1 MNLGYLKNEVLP
13 IREQEIKEG
22 KNLSTRQPIYVV
34 LDLQENII
42 SGHSED
48 YSPITNYKN
57 KPMELGYIDESLD
70 YEEMEFKLSDKG
82 MKKPLE
88 ITRFFT
94 DRIIAFF
101 LTSKSAHEYLEYQAH
116 NLTNPYVYV
125 FYSGY
130 KNIEMDNLLGDE

>member
-1 MNLGYLKNEVLP
+1 MNINYLTSEIIP
-13 IREQEIKEG
+13 QREQEIKEG
-22 KNLSTRQPIYVV
+22 KNLGTRQPIYVV

-42 SGHSED
+42 EEHSN
-48 YSPITNYKN
+48 YSLPTNYKGVGW
-57 KPMELGYIDESLD
+57 EYGYADYDLD
-70 YEEMEFKLSDKG
+70 SECREFRTSHKG
-82 MKKPLE
+82 MENPIG

-101 LTSKSAHEYLEYQAH
+101 LTSKAAHEYLKYQSH

-130 KNIEMDNLLGDE
+130 GNKEMDMLLENK